1 MATGVHPVTDE
12 PNLTIRNIST
22 LVTMEPTMGHGKL
35 GILHGATIHAS
46 GGTISS
52 IETAEDVRLLP
63 DARRS
68 GSAGAE
74 IDATGLIAIPGLVN
88 AHHHLYQSILRGLGA
103 NEDLVGWFQARAP
116 FLERY
121 TSTARFHAVR
131 LSLLEC
137 IGSGVTT
144 VFEFASN
151 TRNQG
156 DVEQTLRAAEQLPV
170 RMVLG
175 YQPPPGDPPSLASVI
190 TLCGDHPAIERLFC
204 IPGAVIPERND
215 DAQFARFTSL
225 VEQAR
230 RDGLGIATHALEHR
244 KERDNGSLRVLQDVG
259 ALGPDTVLAH
269 CIHLMPSDIEVLA
282 RTNTRAVYNPMSNMR
297 LGSGIMPLSKL
308 HEAHICVALGSD
320 GATADSGDFFSAMRS
335 GIGLQ
340 RALHQTPEVCSYER
354 ILRMAT
360 IEGAE
365 ALGLSEK
372 IGSIAVG
379 KCADLVLIDPNAANF
394 ACGIDPVAQVVFSA
408 QPRNV
413 HTVILRGKPVLRNGA
428 VMHIDADE
436 IVAGAA
442 QAAQQIA
449 GSL

>member
-1 MATGVHPVTDE
+1 MTEKPT
-12 PNLTIRNIST
+12 LTIRNIST
-22 LVTMEPTMGHGKL
+22 LVTMEPTLGHGKL
-35 GILHGATIHAS
+35 GILHGATIHVS
-46 GGTISS
+46 GDTVAS
-52 IETAEDVRLLP
+52 IETAEDARPLP
-63 DARRS
+63 AVRRS
-68 GSAGAE
+68 GSSGAE

-103 NEDLVGWFQARAP
+103 NQDLVGWFQARAP
-116 FLERY
+116 YLERY
-121 TSTARFHAVR
+121 TSTTRFHAVR
-131 LSLLEC
+131 LALLEC
-137 IGSGVTT
+137 LGSGVTT

-151 TRNQG
+151 TRDQS
-156 DVEQTLRAAEQLPV
+156 DVEETLRAAEQLPV

-175 YQPPPGDPPSLASVI
+175 YQPPPGDPPDLASVI
-190 TLCGDHPAIERLFC
+190 TFCDDHPAIERLFC

-215 DAQFARFTSL
+215 GDQFARFISL

-230 RDGLGIATHALEHR
+230 RDRLGIATHALEHR
-244 KERDNGSLRVLQDVG
+244 SERDNGSLRVLHDVG

-269 CIHLMPSDIEVLA
+269 CIHLMPSDIDLLA
-282 RTNTRAVYNPMSNMR
+282 RTDTRVVYNPMSNMR
-297 LGSGIMPLSKL
+297 LGSGIIPLSTL
-308 HEAHICVALGSD
+308 HEASVRVALGSD

-365 ALGLSEK
+365 ALGLSDRV
-372 IGSIAVG
+372 GSIAVG
-379 KCADLVLIDPNAANF
+379 KCADLVLIDPGAANF
-394 ACGIDPVAQVVFSA
+394 ACGIDPVAQIVFSA

-413 HTVILRGKPVLRNGA
+413 HTVILRGKPVVRNG
-428 VMHIDADE
+428 VVLPIDAGE

-442 QAAQQIA
+442 QAAPQIT